1 VGLDYFGPI
10 IVKNGQSDQKVW
22 ICILTC
28 LVTRAID
35 LELVGDLSTAE
46 FLLCFK
52 RFVAQRGTPSDVIS
66 DNAMCFRTANSVI
79 ESVWKDIHESEN
91 VWRYISSCR
100 INWLFSV
107 KLAPLMGVFYERLVG
122 LVKLSLRKT
131 IGRRILS
138 LSHMQTRIKEIELV
152 LNSRPLVY
160 INDDINPNIAIT
172 PSHFLTLIPKT
183 GIPVLKISE
192 DPDFIPNEKTSDKLV
207 SLWPKLFL
215 CFGQPDPTY
224 RNRPTLDFFTKIPF
238 FSLGS
243 LYVNEVSILKK

>member
-1 VGLDYFGPI
+1 
-10 IVKNGQSDQKVW
+10 
-22 ICILTC
+22 
-28 LVTRAID
+28 
-35 LELVGDLSTAE
+35 
-46 FLLCFK
+46 
-52 RFVAQRGTPSDVIS
+52 
-66 DNAMCFRTANSVI
+66 
-79 ESVWKDIHESEN
+79 
-91 VWRYISSCR
+91 
-100 INWLFSV
+100 
-107 KLAPLMGVFYERLVG
+107 MGVFYERLVG

-183 GIPVLKISE
+183 EIPVLKISE
-192 DPDFIPNEKTSDKLV
+192 DPDFISNEKTSDKLV
-207 SLWPKLFL
+207 SLWPKQFL

-243 LYVNEVSILKK
+243 L